1 MPVGVVEMRIGFP
14 VKQLNKSKDVLDE
27 SVKIVRDEMRDN
39 LNSFMRARNFS
50 RAPGKIG
57 WNFFVCP
64 LHVKACHLSLSLL
77 LIGFSYYFWF
87 VVFYFCVVQHV
98 KELEQAMCHVRNER
112 KNMLKSNGISAV
124 SVLLRSQT
132 PVNFRLA

>member
-1 MPVGVVEMRIGFP
+1 MCIGFP

-27 SVKIVRDEMRDN
+27 SVKIVRDEIRDN

-77 LIGFSYYFWF
+77 LIGFRLLLLVGCFLF
-87 VVFYFCVVQHV
+87 LRAQHA

-112 KNMLKSNGISAV
+112 KNM
-124 SVLLRSQT
+124 
-132 PVNFRLA
+132 

>member
-1 MPVGVVEMRIGFP
+1 MRIGLP

-27 SVKIVRDEMRDN
+27 SVKIVRDEIRDN

-87 VVFYFCVVQHV
+87 VVLCRATREGTRAGNVPCPEWEKEHV
-98 KELEQAMCHVRNER
+98 EK
-112 KNMLKSNGISAV
+112 
-124 SVLLRSQT
+124 
-132 PVNFRLA
+132 